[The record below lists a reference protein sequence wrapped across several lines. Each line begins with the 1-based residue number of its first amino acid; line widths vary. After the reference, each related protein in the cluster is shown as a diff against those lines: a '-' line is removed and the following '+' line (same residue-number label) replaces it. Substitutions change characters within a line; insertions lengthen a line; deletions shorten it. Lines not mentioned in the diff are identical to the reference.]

1 MLAKRLNNFRT
12 KTVVYNY
19 PDYSSRYGRI
29 IKDYLYGKIEME
41 NDELF
46 FLQMLDKQKDR
57 AKIKKE
63 LIEGDT
69 IIMNRYLHSQIAYQS
84 ASGFDYE
91 SAKKIISLSKM
102 PVPDILVYID
112 IDTETAL
119 KRKRIQ
125 KSGNLDRHEKSADYL
140 QKVKGVYKKLET
152 EKFGCK
158 DWISIDGN
166 RDYPTI
172 HEEIYMEVCRILKT
186 R

>member
-1 MLAKRLNNFRT
+1 MLAKRLKDLKT

-19 PDYSSRYGRI
+19 PDYSSRYGKI

-57 AKIKKE
+57 TKIKNE
-63 LIEGDT
+63 LMEGDT
-69 IIMNRYLHSQIAYQS
+69 IIMNRYLHSQLAYQC

-91 SAKKIISLSKM
+91 SAKKIINLSKM
-102 PVPDILVYID
+102 PVPDIVVYMD

-119 KRKRIQ
+119 KRKKIQ
-125 KSGNLDRHEKSADYL
+125 KSGDLDRNEKSEDYL
-140 QKVKGVYKKLET
+140 QKVKGMYKKLEA

-158 DWISIDGN
+158 NWISINGN

-186 R
+186 W